1 MAAGARR
8 RPRHLYPLGQGSS
21 RRASAV
27 DTNCVMNGGPD
38 LCQPRGPGLPTA
50 HGASL
55 DIDPASARERL
66 DAAVGPELA
75 QKLVYAL
82 CAGGPFRFGRRAA

>member
-1 MAAGARR
+1 M
-8 RPRHLYPLGQGSS
+8 S
-21 RRASAV
+21 
-27 DTNCVMNGGPD
+27 GGPD

-50 HGASL
+50 HGPSL
-55 DIDPASARERL
+55 DADSASPRERL